1 MSNIQNQELFADL
14 NTEESEELNGG
25 HHVVYRFVTVW
36 QWVRV
41 GSRWFYRQVTIRRY
55 FYA

>member
-14 NTEESEELNGG
+14 NAEQSDELNGG
-25 HHVVYRFVTVW
+25 SHIVCRFVTVW

-41 GSRWFYRQVTIRRY
+41 GSWWAYRRVTVRRC

>member
-1 MSNIQNQELFADL
+1 MANIQNQELFADL
-14 NTEESEELNGG
+14 NTEESDELNGG